1 MRLEEAQRLAEQIT
15 KEILPHCKRVEVAGS
30 IRRKKSE
37 VNDIDLVLIPK
48 PLLKHRILNTLQ
60 RKMNGKVTKKGD
72 KTSQVIIDGVRVDLY
87 YALEE
92 NFAGLLL
99 FRTGSMRNNLKLA
112 SRARSIGL
120 RLAHYGVFNGD
131 ERVDDNTEE
140 GIYRIL
146 SLEYKQPDERE

>member
-1 MRLEEAQRLAEQIT
+1 MILGKAQRLAEQLV
-15 KEILPHCKRVEVAGS
+15 KELLPHCKRVEIAGS
-30 IRRKKSE
+30 IRRKKDE

-48 PLLKHRILNTLQ
+48 PLLKHGILTTLQ
-60 RKMNGKVTKKGD
+60 RKMNAEITKKGD
-72 KTSQVIIDGVRVDLY
+72 KVAQVVVDGVKVDLY
-87 YALEE
+87 YASEE

-120 RLAHYGVFNGD
+120 RLTHYGVFRDN

-140 GIYRIL
+140 GIYRV
-146 SLEYKQPDERE
+146 LELDYRSPEERE